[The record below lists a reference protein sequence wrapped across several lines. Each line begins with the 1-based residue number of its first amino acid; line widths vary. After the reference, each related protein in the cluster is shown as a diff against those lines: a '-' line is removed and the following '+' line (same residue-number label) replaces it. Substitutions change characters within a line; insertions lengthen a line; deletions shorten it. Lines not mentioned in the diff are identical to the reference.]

1 MKIYV
6 YCVIY
11 YGTYVNLFAKY
22 ANLLLL
28 IATPVQTMCY
38 SKKMYVFVV
47 MQRFANLNF
56 FDYSFY
62 TFLQV
67 FILAPNLTE

>member
-1 MKIYV
+1 M
-6 YCVIY
+6 Y
-11 YGTYVNLFAKY
+11 YGTYVNLLAKY
-22 ANLLLL
+22 ANFLLLV
-28 IATPVQTMCY
+28 TPFQTMCY

-56 FDYSFY
+56 FNNSFY

-67 FILAPNLTE
+67 FILAPKLTE